1 MIVSHDRHF
10 SLFFYRSEVFII
22 FALRL
27 ALRGSVKKSAVH
39 SLLSQC
45 IVNFGSTNY
54 TALRVTGYSEDPSAV
69 LVVDELQRYVVERR
83 CCKRQSGLRNWRLC
97 TPLLTPHTRIW
108 TRCSSSYPKLLLPTS
123 GPFQEQS
130 TLHILDTQRVCSVGL
145 TTVSANLCSLLREY
159 HRIFLTS

>member
-1 MIVSHDRHF
+1 M
-10 SLFFYRSEVFII
+10 
-22 FALRL
+22 
-27 ALRGSVKKSAVH
+27 
-39 SLLSQC
+39 SQC

-108 TRCSSSYPKLLLPTS
+108 TRCSSSYPKLLLPYKRPFSRAINSSHPRHTACLLGRFNDRQRQSLQPAAGVSSNILNIVILYHTQMSRIVTFSFRTS
-123 GPFQEQS
+123 RRLSG
-130 TLHILDTQRVCSVGL
+130 ILPRMHPSEL
-145 TTVSANLCSLLREY
+145 
-159 HRIFLTS
+159 FF